1 VAVGLVIAILLVA
14 LLLGLLG
21 FIVKGLLWLVFI
33 AAVLLLA
40 AVVIGWVQ
48 RGMRRHD
55 TGG

>member
-1 VAVGLVIAILLVA
+1 VALVIVILVAA

-40 AVVIGWVQ
+40 AFVIGWVQ
-48 RGMRRHD
+48 RGARGRQA
-55 TGG
+55 GV